1 MQTTDKVLMIR
12 PVRFSYNSQTA
23 VNNAFQESGIPEELS
38 QRQALKEFDAYVEML
53 RNEGIEVMVVEDT
66 ATPHTPD
73 SIFPNNWLS
82 LHSAEELADVGS
94 TLPGSAALGTAAP
107 SIAHPG
113 SAAPDTAA
121 LGTAAPSTANPGSA
135 APCSRVAVLYPMF
148 AENRRAERRQDIIE
162 ALIGAIAPSC
172 TGDALAPSCIA
183 AADSPDCTGAADA
196 PSCTGAADA
205 PSCASAALLDLT
217 SYEKRNLF
225 LEGTGSLILDRN
237 EHLAYACQSPRTC
250 EEVLEEWSSKMGY
263 DYFLFHAEDM
273 NGNPIYHTNVMMS
286 VGEQLAIVCLDAI
299 TDIEERMS
307 LIELLEESDKEIV
320 EISLE
325 QMNEFAGN
333 MLQLHTVKDGELK
346 YIMVMSARAKDSLDQ
361 DQIEAIEKYCKIVA
375 PDLEFIERNG
385 GGSARCMLA
394 EIF

>member
-1 MQTTDKVLMIR
+1 MIR

-94 TLPGSAALGTAAP
+94 NLPGSA
-107 SIAHPG
+107 H
-113 SAAPDTAA
+113 
-121 LGTAAPSTANPGSA
+121 PGSA

-162 ALIGAIAPSC
+162 AL
-172 TGDALAPSCIA
+172 
-183 AADSPDCTGAADA
+183 TGAVA

-217 SYEKRNLF
+217 YYEKSNLF

-286 VGEQLAIVCLDAI
+286 VGEQLAVVCLDAI

-333 MLQLHTVKDGELK
+333 MLQLHTVKEGELK

>member
-82 LHSAEELADVGS
+82 LHSADELADVG
-94 TLPGSAALGTAAP
+94 
-107 SIAHPG
+107 
-113 SAAPDTAA
+113 
-121 LGTAAPSTANPGSA
+121 
-135 APCSRVAVLYPMF
+135 SRVAVLYPMF

-162 ALIGAIAPSC
+162 ALTGAVAPSC
-172 TGDALAPSCIA
+172 A
-183 AADSPDCTGAADA
+183 AAANSSD
-196 PSCTGAADA
+196 CTGAADA

-286 VGEQLAIVCLDAI
+286 VGEQLAVVCLDAI

>member
-82 LHSAEELADVGS
+82 LHSAEELAVAGS
-94 TLPGSAALGTAAP
+94 NLTGS
-107 SIAHPG
+107 AHPG

-121 LGTAAPSTANPGSA
+121 PGAAAPSTAHPGTA

-162 ALIGAIAPSC
+162 AL
-172 TGDALAPSCIA
+172 
-183 AADSPDCTGAADA
+183 TGAV
-196 PSCTGAADA
+196 A

-286 VGEQLAIVCLDAI
+286 VGEQLAVVCLDAI

-333 MLQLHTVKDGELK
+333 MLQLHTVKEGELK

>member
-1 MQTTDKVLMIR
+1 MIR

-82 LHSAEELADVGS
+82 LHSADELAEG
-94 TLPGSAALGTAAP
+94 A
-107 SIAHPG
+107 
-113 SAAPDTAA
+113 
-121 LGTAAPSTANPGSA
+121 
-135 APCSRVAVLYPMF
+135 SRVAVLYPMF

-162 ALIGAIAPSC
+162 AL
-172 TGDALAPSCIA
+172 
-183 AADSPDCTGAADA
+183 TGAV
-196 PSCTGAADA
+196 A
-205 PSCASAALLDLT
+205 PSCATAALLDLT

-286 VGEQLAIVCLDAI
+286 VGEQLAVVCLDAI

-333 MLQLHTVKDGELK
+333 MLQLHTVKEGELK

>member
-82 LHSAEELADVGS
+82 LHSADELAEGAINL
-94 TLPGSAALGTAAP
+94 TGSAHP
-107 SIAHPG
+107 S

-121 LGTAAPSTANPGSA
+121 LGTAALGTAAPYTANPGSA

-162 ALIGAIAPSC
+162 AL
-172 TGDALAPSCIA
+172 
-183 AADSPDCTGAADA
+183 TGAV
-196 PSCTGAADA
+196 A

-217 SYEKRNLF
+217 YYEKRNLF

-286 VGEQLAIVCLDAI
+286 VGEQLAVVCLDAI

-333 MLQLHTVKDGELK
+333 MLQLHTVKEGELK

>member
-53 RNEGIEVMVVEDT
+53 RNEGIEVTVVEDT
-66 ATPHTPD
+66 VTPHTPD

-82 LHSAEELADVGS
+82 LHSAEELADAGS
-94 TLPGSAALGTAAP
+94 TL
-107 SIAHPG
+107 PG

-121 LGTAAPSTANPGSA
+121 LGTAAPSTANPGSAASGAAAPSTAHPGTA

-162 ALIGAIAPSC
+162 ALTGAVAPSC
-172 TGDALAPSCIA
+172 P
-183 AADSPDCTGAADA
+183 
-196 PSCTGAADA
+196 
-205 PSCASAALLDLT
+205 SAALLDLT
-217 SYEKRNLF
+217 YYEKRNLF

-286 VGEQLAIVCLDAI
+286 VGEQLAVVCLDAI

-333 MLQLHTVKDGELK
+333 MLQLHTVKEGELK

>member
-23 VNNAFQESGIPEELS
+23 ANNAFQESGIPEELS

-82 LHSAEELADVGS
+82 LHSAEELADAG
-94 TLPGSAALGTAAP
+94 
-107 SIAHPG
+107 
-113 SAAPDTAA
+113 
-121 LGTAAPSTANPGSA
+121 
-135 APCSRVAVLYPMF
+135 SRVAVLYPMF

-162 ALIGAIAPSC
+162 AL
-172 TGDALAPSCIA
+172 
-183 AADSPDCTGAADA
+183 TGAVA

-217 SYEKRNLF
+217 YYEKRNLF

-286 VGEQLAIVCLDAI
+286 VGEQLAVVCLDAI

-333 MLQLHTVKDGELK
+333 MLQLHTVKEGELK

>member
-82 LHSAEELADVGS
+82 LHSAEELAEGAS
-94 TLPGSAALGTAAP
+94 TLT
-107 SIAHPG
+107 G

-121 LGTAAPSTANPGSA
+121 LGAAALGTAAPSTAHPGTA
-135 APCSRVAVLYPMF
+135 APCSRVVVLYPMF

-162 ALIGAIAPSC
+162 AL
-172 TGDALAPSCIA
+172 
-183 AADSPDCTGAADA
+183 TGAV
-196 PSCTGAADA
+196 A

-217 SYEKRNLF
+217 YYEKRNLF

-286 VGEQLAIVCLDAI
+286 VGEQLAVVCLDAI

-333 MLQLHTVKDGELK
+333 MLQLHTVKEGELK

>member
-1 MQTTDKVLMIR
+1 MIR

-53 RNEGIEVMVVEDT
+53 RNEGIEVTVVEDT

-82 LHSAEELADVGS
+82 LHSADELAEGAS
-94 TLPGSAALGTAAP
+94 NLT
-107 SIAHPG
+107 
-113 SAAPDTAA
+113 
-121 LGTAAPSTANPGSA
+121 GSA
-135 APCSRVAVLYPMF
+135 APCNRVAVLYPMF

-162 ALIGAIAPSC
+162 AL
-172 TGDALAPSCIA
+172 
-183 AADSPDCTGAADA
+183 TGAV
-196 PSCTGAADA
+196 A

-286 VGEQLAIVCLDAI
+286 VGEQLAVVCLDAI

-333 MLQLHTVKDGELK
+333 MLQLHTVKEGELK

>member
-1 MQTTDKVLMIR
+1 MIR

-94 TLPGSAALGTAAP
+94 
-107 SIAHPG
+107 
-113 SAAPDTAA
+113 
-121 LGTAAPSTANPGSA
+121 
-135 APCSRVAVLYPMF
+135 RVAVLYPMF

-162 ALIGAIAPSC
+162 AL
-172 TGDALAPSCIA
+172 
-183 AADSPDCTGAADA
+183 TGAVA

-205 PSCASAALLDLT
+205 PSCATAALLDLT

-286 VGEQLAIVCLDAI
+286 VGEQLAVVCLDAI

-333 MLQLHTVKDGELK
+333 MLQLHTVKEGELK

>member
-1 MQTTDKVLMIR
+1 MIR

-82 LHSAEELADVGS
+82 LHSADELADVGS
-94 TLPGSAALGTAAP
+94 NLTGF
-107 SIAHPG
+107 AHPG

-121 LGTAAPSTANPGSA
+121 LGTAAPSTANPGTA

-162 ALIGAIAPSC
+162 AL
-172 TGDALAPSCIA
+172 
-183 AADSPDCTGAADA
+183 TGAV
-196 PSCTGAADA
+196 A

-286 VGEQLAIVCLDAI
+286 VGEQLAVVCLDAI

-333 MLQLHTVKDGELK
+333 MLQLHTVKEGELK

>member
-94 TLPGSAALGTAAP
+94 TLPGSA
-107 SIAHPG
+107 HPG

-135 APCSRVAVLYPMF
+135 APCSRVVVLYPMF

-162 ALIGAIAPSC
+162 AL
-172 TGDALAPSCIA
+172 TG
-183 AADSPDCTGAADA
+183 
-196 PSCTGAADA
+196 ADA

-286 VGEQLAIVCLDAI
+286 VGEQLAVVCLDAI

-333 MLQLHTVKDGELK
+333 MLQLHTVKEGELK

>member
-1 MQTTDKVLMIR
+1 MIR

-53 RNEGIEVMVVEDT
+53 RNEGIEVTVVEDT

-82 LHSAEELADVGS
+82 LHSAEELADAGS
-94 TLPGSAALGTAAP
+94 NLT
-107 SIAHPG
+107 
-113 SAAPDTAA
+113 
-121 LGTAAPSTANPGSA
+121 GSA

-162 ALIGAIAPSC
+162 AL
-172 TGDALAPSCIA
+172 
-183 AADSPDCTGAADA
+183 TGAVA

-217 SYEKRNLF
+217 YYEKRNLF

-286 VGEQLAIVCLDAI
+286 VGEQLAVVCLDAI

-333 MLQLHTVKDGELK
+333 MLQLHTVKEGELK

>member
-53 RNEGIEVMVVEDT
+53 RNEGIEVTVVEDT

-82 LHSAEELADVGS
+82 LHSAEELAEG
-94 TLPGSAALGTAAP
+94 A
-107 SIAHPG
+107 
-113 SAAPDTAA
+113 
-121 LGTAAPSTANPGSA
+121 
-135 APCSRVAVLYPMF
+135 SRVAVLYPMF

-162 ALIGAIAPSC
+162 ALTGAVAPSC

-196 PSCTGAADA
+196 PSC
-205 PSCASAALLDLT
+205 ASAALLDLT
-217 SYEKRNLF
+217 FYEKRNLF

-286 VGEQLAIVCLDAI
+286 VGEQLAVVCLDAI

-333 MLQLHTVKDGELK
+333 MLQLHTVKEGELK

>member
-1 MQTTDKVLMIR
+1 MIR

-82 LHSAEELADVGS
+82 LHSAEELADAGS
-94 TLPGSAALGTAAP
+94 
-107 SIAHPG
+107 
-113 SAAPDTAA
+113 
-121 LGTAAPSTANPGSA
+121 
-135 APCSRVAVLYPMF
+135 RMAVLYPMF

-162 ALIGAIAPSC
+162 AL
-172 TGDALAPSCIA
+172 
-183 AADSPDCTGAADA
+183 TGAV
-196 PSCTGAADA
+196 A

-217 SYEKRNLF
+217 YYEKRNLF

-286 VGEQLAIVCLDAI
+286 VGEQLAVVCLDAI

-333 MLQLHTVKDGELK
+333 MLQLHTVKEGELK

>member
-82 LHSAEELADVGS
+82 LHSAEELAEGAS
-94 TLPGSAALGTAAP
+94 NLPGF
-107 SIAHPG
+107 AHPG

-121 LGTAAPSTANPGSA
+121 LGTAAPSTAHPGTA

-162 ALIGAIAPSC
+162 AL
-172 TGDALAPSCIA
+172 
-183 AADSPDCTGAADA
+183 TGAV
-196 PSCTGAADA
+196 A

-286 VGEQLAIVCLDAI
+286 VGEQLAVVCLDAI

-333 MLQLHTVKDGELK
+333 MLQLHTVKEGELK

-361 DQIEAIEKYCKIVA
+361 EQIEAIEKYCKIVA

>member
-82 LHSAEELADVGS
+82 LHSADELADVG
-94 TLPGSAALGTAAP
+94 
-107 SIAHPG
+107 
-113 SAAPDTAA
+113 
-121 LGTAAPSTANPGSA
+121 
-135 APCSRVAVLYPMF
+135 SRVAVLYPMF

-162 ALIGAIAPSC
+162 ALTGADAPSC
-172 TGDALAPSCIA
+172 TGDAL
-183 AADSPDCTGAADA
+183 A

-333 MLQLHTVKDGELK
+333 MLQLHTVKEGELK

>member
-94 TLPGSAALGTAAP
+94 TLTGF
-107 SIAHPG
+107 
-113 SAAPDTAA
+113 AA

-162 ALIGAIAPSC
+162 AL
-172 TGDALAPSCIA
+172 
-183 AADSPDCTGAADA
+183 TGAV
-196 PSCTGAADA
+196 A

-286 VGEQLAIVCLDAI
+286 VGEQLAVVCLDAI

-333 MLQLHTVKDGELK
+333 MLQLHTVKEGELK

-361 DQIEAIEKYCKIVA
+361 VQIEAIEKYCKIVA

>member
-82 LHSAEELADVGS
+82 LHSADELADAGS
-94 TLPGSAALGTAAP
+94 NLT
-107 SIAHPG
+107 
-113 SAAPDTAA
+113 
-121 LGTAAPSTANPGSA
+121 GSA
-135 APCSRVAVLYPMF
+135 APCSRVVVLYPMF

-162 ALIGAIAPSC
+162 ALTGAVAPSC

-183 AADSPDCTGAADA
+183 AADA

-205 PSCASAALLDLT
+205 PSCTSAALLDLT

-286 VGEQLAIVCLDAI
+286 VGEQLAVVCLDAI

>member
-82 LHSAEELADVGS
+82 LHSADELADG
-94 TLPGSAALGTAAP
+94 G
-107 SIAHPG
+107 
-113 SAAPDTAA
+113 
-121 LGTAAPSTANPGSA
+121 
-135 APCSRVAVLYPMF
+135 SRVAVLYPMF

-162 ALIGAIAPSC
+162 AL
-172 TGDALAPSCIA
+172 
-183 AADSPDCTGAADA
+183 TGAV
-196 PSCTGAADA
+196 A

-217 SYEKRNLF
+217 SYEKSNLF

-286 VGEQLAIVCLDAI
+286 VGEQLAVVCLDAI

-333 MLQLHTVKDGELK
+333 MLQLHTVKEGELK

>member
-53 RNEGIEVMVVEDT
+53 RNEGIEVTVVEDT

-82 LHSAEELADVGS
+82 LHSAEELAEGAS
-94 TLPGSAALGTAAP
+94 NLTGSA
-107 SIAHPG
+107 HP
-113 SAAPDTAA
+113 
-121 LGTAAPSTANPGSA
+121 GTAAPSTANPGSA

-162 ALIGAIAPSC
+162 ALTGAVAPSC
-172 TGDALAPSCIA
+172 P
-183 AADSPDCTGAADA
+183 
-196 PSCTGAADA
+196 
-205 PSCASAALLDLT
+205 SAALLDLT
-217 SYEKRNLF
+217 YYEKRNLF

-286 VGEQLAIVCLDAI
+286 VGEQLAVVCLDAI

-333 MLQLHTVKDGELK
+333 MLQLHTVKEGELK

>member
-82 LHSAEELADVGS
+82 LHSADELADVGS
-94 TLPGSAALGTAAP
+94 
-107 SIAHPG
+107 
-113 SAAPDTAA
+113 
-121 LGTAAPSTANPGSA
+121 
-135 APCSRVAVLYPMF
+135 RVVVLYPMF

-162 ALIGAIAPSC
+162 AL
-172 TGDALAPSCIA
+172 
-183 AADSPDCTGAADA
+183 TGAV
-196 PSCTGAADA
+196 A

-286 VGEQLAIVCLDAI
+286 VGEQLAVVCLDAI

-333 MLQLHTVKDGELK
+333 MLQLHTVKEGELK

>member
-1 MQTTDKVLMIR
+1 MIR

-94 TLPGSAALGTAAP
+94 
-107 SIAHPG
+107 
-113 SAAPDTAA
+113 
-121 LGTAAPSTANPGSA
+121 
-135 APCSRVAVLYPMF
+135 RVAVLYPMF

-162 ALIGAIAPSC
+162 ALTGAVAPSC
-172 TGDALAPSCIA
+172 A
-183 AADSPDCTGAADA
+183 AAANSSD
-196 PSCTGAADA
+196 CTGAADA

-286 VGEQLAIVCLDAI
+286 VGEQLAVVCLDAI

-333 MLQLHTVKDGELK
+333 MLQLHTVKEGELK

>member
-82 LHSAEELADVGS
+82 LHSADELADVG
-94 TLPGSAALGTAAP
+94 
-107 SIAHPG
+107 
-113 SAAPDTAA
+113 
-121 LGTAAPSTANPGSA
+121 N
-135 APCSRVAVLYPMF
+135 RVAVLYPMF

-162 ALIGAIAPSC
+162 AL
-172 TGDALAPSCIA
+172 
-183 AADSPDCTGAADA
+183 TGAVA

-205 PSCASAALLDLT
+205 PCCASAALLDLT

-250 EEVLEEWSSKMGY
+250 EEVLEKWSSKMGY

-286 VGEQLAIVCLDAI
+286 VGEQLAVVCLDAI

>member
-82 LHSAEELADVGS
+82 LHSAEELADGAS
-94 TLPGSAALGTAAP
+94 TLPGSAHP
-107 SIAHPG
+107 S
-113 SAAPDTAA
+113 
-121 LGTAAPSTANPGSA
+121 TAAPSTANPGSA

-162 ALIGAIAPSC
+162 ALTGAVAPSC
-172 TGDALAPSCIA
+172 VA
-183 AADSPDCTGAADA
+183 AADSPD
-196 PSCTGAADA
+196 CTGAADA

-286 VGEQLAIVCLDAI
+286 VGEQLAVVCLDAI

-333 MLQLHTVKDGELK
+333 MLQLHTVKEGELK

>member
-1 MQTTDKVLMIR
+1 MIR

-94 TLPGSAALGTAAP
+94 TLTGS
-107 SIAHPG
+107 AHPG

-121 LGTAAPSTANPGSA
+121 LGTAAPSTAHPGTA

-162 ALIGAIAPSC
+162 ALTGAVAPSC

-183 AADSPDCTGAADA
+183 AANSSDG
-196 PSCTGAADA
+196 TGAADA

-217 SYEKRNLF
+217 YYEKRNLF

-286 VGEQLAIVCLDAI
+286 VGEQLAVVCLDAI

-333 MLQLHTVKDGELK
+333 MLQLHTVKEGELK

>member
-82 LHSAEELADVGS
+82 LHSAEELAEGAS
-94 TLPGSAALGTAAP
+94 NLPGSAALGTAAP
-107 SIAHPG
+107 STAH
-113 SAAPDTAA
+113 
-121 LGTAAPSTANPGSA
+121 PGSA

-162 ALIGAIAPSC
+162 AL
-172 TGDALAPSCIA
+172 
-183 AADSPDCTGAADA
+183 TGAV
-196 PSCTGAADA
+196 A

-286 VGEQLAIVCLDAI
+286 VGEQLAVVCLDAI

>member
-1 MQTTDKVLMIR
+1 MIR

-94 TLPGSAALGTAAP
+94 
-107 SIAHPG
+107 
-113 SAAPDTAA
+113 
-121 LGTAAPSTANPGSA
+121 
-135 APCSRVAVLYPMF
+135 RVAVLYPMF

-162 ALIGAIAPSC
+162 AL
-172 TGDALAPSCIA
+172 
-183 AADSPDCTGAADA
+183 TGAVA

-286 VGEQLAIVCLDAI
+286 VGEQLAVVCLDAI

-333 MLQLHTVKDGELK
+333 MLQLHTVKEGELK

>member
-82 LHSAEELADVGS
+82 LHSADELADVGS
-94 TLPGSAALGTAAP
+94 TLTGS
-107 SIAHPG
+107 AHPG

-121 LGTAAPSTANPGSA
+121 LGTAAPSTTNPGSA

-162 ALIGAIAPSC
+162 ALTGADAPSC

-183 AADSPDCTGAADA
+183 AADSPD
-196 PSCTGAADA
+196 CTGAADA

-333 MLQLHTVKDGELK
+333 MLQLHTVKEGELK

>member
-1 MQTTDKVLMIR
+1 MIR

-82 LHSAEELADVGS
+82 LHSAEELADAGS
-94 TLPGSAALGTAAP
+94 TL
-107 SIAHPG
+107 
-113 SAAPDTAA
+113 
-121 LGTAAPSTANPGSA
+121 PGSA
-135 APCSRVAVLYPMF
+135 APCSRVVVLYPMF

-162 ALIGAIAPSC
+162 AL
-172 TGDALAPSCIA
+172 
-183 AADSPDCTGAADA
+183 TGAVA

-217 SYEKRNLF
+217 FYEKRNLF

-286 VGEQLAIVCLDAI
+286 VGEQLAVVCLDAI

-333 MLQLHTVKDGELK
+333 MLQLHTVKEGELK

>member
-82 LHSAEELADVGS
+82 LHSADELADVGS
-94 TLPGSAALGTAAP
+94 TLTGS
-107 SIAHPG
+107 AHPG

-121 LGTAAPSTANPGSA
+121 LGTAAPSTAHPGTA
-135 APCSRVAVLYPMF
+135 APCSRVVVLYPMF

-162 ALIGAIAPSC
+162 AL
-172 TGDALAPSCIA
+172 TG
-183 AADSPDCTGAADA
+183 
-196 PSCTGAADA
+196 ADA

-286 VGEQLAIVCLDAI
+286 VGEQLAVVCLDAI

-333 MLQLHTVKDGELK
+333 MLQLHTVKEGELK

>member
-1 MQTTDKVLMIR
+1 MIR

-82 LHSAEELADVGS
+82 LHSADELAEGAS
-94 TLPGSAALGTAAP
+94 TLT
-107 SIAHPG
+107 G

-121 LGTAAPSTANPGSA
+121 LGAAALGTAAPSTAHPGTA
-135 APCSRVAVLYPMF
+135 APCSRVVVLYPMF

-162 ALIGAIAPSC
+162 AL
-172 TGDALAPSCIA
+172 
-183 AADSPDCTGAADA
+183 TGAVA

-217 SYEKRNLF
+217 YYEKRNLF

-333 MLQLHTVKDGELK
+333 MLQLHTVKEGELK

>member
-94 TLPGSAALGTAAP
+94 
-107 SIAHPG
+107 
-113 SAAPDTAA
+113 
-121 LGTAAPSTANPGSA
+121 
-135 APCSRVAVLYPMF
+135 RVAVLYPMF

-162 ALIGAIAPSC
+162 AL
-172 TGDALAPSCIA
+172 TG
-183 AADSPDCTGAADA
+183 ADA
-196 PSCTGAADA
+196 PSCT
-205 PSCASAALLDLT
+205 SAALLDLT

-333 MLQLHTVKDGELK
+333 MLQLHTVKEGELK

>member
-94 TLPGSAALGTAAP
+94 TLPGSA
-107 SIAHPG
+107 HPG

-121 LGTAAPSTANPGSA
+121 LGTAAPSTAHPGTA
-135 APCSRVAVLYPMF
+135 APCSRVVVLYPMF

-162 ALIGAIAPSC
+162 AL
-172 TGDALAPSCIA
+172 
-183 AADSPDCTGAADA
+183 TGAV
-196 PSCTGAADA
+196 A

-333 MLQLHTVKDGELK
+333 MLQLHTVKEGELK

>member
-82 LHSAEELADVGS
+82 LHSADELADVG
-94 TLPGSAALGTAAP
+94 
-107 SIAHPG
+107 
-113 SAAPDTAA
+113 
-121 LGTAAPSTANPGSA
+121 
-135 APCSRVAVLYPMF
+135 SRVAVLYPMF

-162 ALIGAIAPSC
+162 AL
-172 TGDALAPSCIA
+172 
-183 AADSPDCTGAADA
+183 TGAV
-196 PSCTGAADA
+196 A

-286 VGEQLAIVCLDAI
+286 VGEQLAVVCLDAI

-333 MLQLHTVKDGELK
+333 MLQLHTVKEGELK

>member
-94 TLPGSAALGTAAP
+94 
-107 SIAHPG
+107 
-113 SAAPDTAA
+113 
-121 LGTAAPSTANPGSA
+121 
-135 APCSRVAVLYPMF
+135 RVAVLYPMF

-162 ALIGAIAPSC
+162 ALTGAVAPSC
-172 TGDALAPSCIA
+172 TGDALAPSCT
-183 AADSPDCTGAADA
+183 D
-196 PSCTGAADA
+196 AADA
-205 PSCASAALLDLT
+205 PSCATAALLDLT
-217 SYEKRNLF
+217 YYEKRNLF

-286 VGEQLAIVCLDAI
+286 VGEQLAVVCLDAI

-333 MLQLHTVKDGELK
+333 MLQLHTVKEGELK

>member
-1 MQTTDKVLMIR
+1 MIR

-94 TLPGSAALGTAAP
+94 TLSGS
-107 SIAHPG
+107 AHPG

-121 LGTAAPSTANPGSA
+121 LGTAAPSTAHPGTA
-135 APCSRVAVLYPMF
+135 APCSRVVVLYPMF

-162 ALIGAIAPSC
+162 AL
-172 TGDALAPSCIA
+172 
-183 AADSPDCTGAADA
+183 TGAV
-196 PSCTGAADA
+196 A

-217 SYEKRNLF
+217 YYEKRNLF

-286 VGEQLAIVCLDAI
+286 VGEQLAVVCLDAI

>member
-1 MQTTDKVLMIR
+1 MIR

-94 TLPGSAALGTAAP
+94 
-107 SIAHPG
+107 
-113 SAAPDTAA
+113 
-121 LGTAAPSTANPGSA
+121 
-135 APCSRVAVLYPMF
+135 RVAVLYPMF

-162 ALIGAIAPSC
+162 AL
-172 TGDALAPSCIA
+172 TG
-183 AADSPDCTGAADA
+183 
-196 PSCTGAADA
+196 ADA

-217 SYEKRNLF
+217 YYEKRNLF

>member
-1 MQTTDKVLMIR
+1 MIR

-82 LHSAEELADVGS
+82 LHSAEELAEG
-94 TLPGSAALGTAAP
+94 A
-107 SIAHPG
+107 
-113 SAAPDTAA
+113 
-121 LGTAAPSTANPGSA
+121 
-135 APCSRVAVLYPMF
+135 SRVVVLYPMF

-162 ALIGAIAPSC
+162 AL
-172 TGDALAPSCIA
+172 
-183 AADSPDCTGAADA
+183 TGAVA

-205 PSCASAALLDLT
+205 PSCASTALLDLT
-217 SYEKRNLF
+217 SYEKSNLF

-286 VGEQLAIVCLDAI
+286 VGEQLAVVCLDAI

-333 MLQLHTVKDGELK
+333 MLQLHTVKEGELK